1 MHLTAAIT
9 TILAALAA
17 GHADHDYEA
26 EMAQRRDFLLHSRSN
41 LDHCASKVAEA
52 GLEKRA
58 AHRRAGLAS
67 NLTKRNSVRGICPPP
82 QLVRSKVVLMRRS
95 EKSGRAS
102 WRIPSL
108 G

>member
-9 TILAALAA
+9 TTLAALAA
-17 GHADHDYEA
+17 GHTDHNYEA

-41 LDHCASKVAEA
+41 LDHCASKLAEG

-58 AHRRAGLAS
+58 AHRRAGLAG
-67 NLTKRNSVRGICPPP
+67 NLAKRNGVRGICPPA
-82 QLVRSKVVLMRRS
+82 QLVRSKVVLIRGS

-102 WRIPSL
+102 WRIPPF